1 MGAHTRRH
9 RVDRGSHVVGTVRE
23 PLQLREHGCE
33 CGRQCPGQPVGR
45 HYGGRPLG
53 PLYGAYVVAVQPGKL
68 SQSFL
73 GQAALQPQ
81 PLHQRAE
88 C

>member
-1 MGAHTRRH
+1 MPVTA
-9 RVDRGSHVVGTVRE
+9 GT
-23 PLQLREHGCE
+23 PLQLREHGRE
-33 CGRQCPGQPVGR
+33 RGSQGPGEPVGR
-45 HYGGRPLG
+45 DYGGRPLG
-53 PLYGAYVVAVQPGKL
+53 PLYGAHVVAVQPGKL